1 MAPGLGWPLLLA
13 LGRDRFAAATAPAV
27 RARGPG
33 PVRGAPADGV
43 RVRGGGD
50 GFALATTG
58 ITEGRAAAGARVDLV
73 GSCARR
79 GRRAGGPAT
88 ALWDRAARPGAGPG
102 GARRSSSHRRG
113 RRYRRGVDGAPPL
126 STHDL
131 AGLIG
136 VLAKVEAEVLSGH
149 LDASFVATLS
159 DRFRRDG
166 LMTGTGERELRQAL
180 SDLNQRLRHAL
191 GEDAPEPSPRVPE
204 RRV

>member
-1 MAPGLGWPLLLA
+1 M
-13 LGRDRFAAATAPAV
+13 
-27 RARGPG
+27 
-33 PVRGAPADGV
+33 
-43 RVRGGGD
+43 
-50 GFALATTG
+50 
-58 ITEGRAAAGARVDLV
+58 
-73 GSCARR
+73 
-79 GRRAGGPAT
+79 
-88 ALWDRAARPGAGPG
+88 
-102 GARRSSSHRRG
+102 
-113 RRYRRGVDGAPPL
+113 DGAPPL